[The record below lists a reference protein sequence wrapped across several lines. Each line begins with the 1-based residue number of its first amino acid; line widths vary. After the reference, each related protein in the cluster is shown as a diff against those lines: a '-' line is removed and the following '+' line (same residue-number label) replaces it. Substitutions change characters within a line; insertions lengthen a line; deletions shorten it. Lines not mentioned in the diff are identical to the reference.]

1 MWTPT
6 TRRQHSR
13 AGLRYGSDLTDAE
26 WAILA
31 PFLPGAAA
39 CGRKRTWR
47 MREIVN
53 AICYAL
59 RDGIAWRLMPDSF
72 PPWRT
77 VYRWFARLRDDGTWE
92 TINPHLVMRER
103 ARAGR
108 KPSPTAAV
116 MDSQSVKT
124 SESGGA
130 RGYDAGKKIKG
141 RKRHAMVDT
150 DGRALKLHVHAA
162 DIQDRDGAG
171 PLLRASRPRWP
182 FVQLAFADSGYQA
195 PRVAAASSI
204 RVEIVRKL
212 DGQVGFAVHARRWVV
227 ERFFAWINR
236 NRRLAKDVEATIAS
250 AEAFLSAASAIL
262 LLRRLARC

>member
-13 AGLRYGSDLTDAE
+13 TGLRYGSDLTDTE

-31 PFLPGAAA
+31 PFLPTAAT
-39 CGRKRTWR
+39 CGRKRAWP

-53 AICYAL
+53 AICYVL
-59 RDGIAWRLMPDSF
+59 RGGIAWRLLPDSF

-92 TINPHLVMRER
+92 TINHHLVMRDRER
-103 ARAGR
+103 
-108 KPSPTAAV
+108 
-116 MDSQSVKT
+116 
-124 SESGGA
+124 
-130 RGYDAGKKIKG
+130 
-141 RKRHAMVDT
+141 
-150 DGRALKLHVHAA
+150 
-162 DIQDRDGAG
+162 AG

-182 FVQLAFADSGYQA
+182 FVQLAFADSAYQG

-204 RVEIVRKL
+204 RGEIVHKP

-250 AEAFLSAASAIL
+250 AEAFLYAASAIL
-262 LLRRLARC
+262 LLRRLARR